1 MKKLATTL
9 FKLTLGI
16 LLTASFSLT
25 YAQGTGKLTGK
36 ITDAKSGEVL
46 IGASVLVQGLSKGA
60 ATNVNGEYNITALPA
75 GTYEVLVRYVGY
87 QNKLISDVQV
97 KGDAATSLNIT
108 LTEANTQQLQ
118 AVTVRATFRQESAS
132 SLYAQ
137 QKNNSRITDGISA
150 EAIRRS
156 PDRNTADVLKR
167 VSGVTVA
174 DGRYVVVRGLSD
186 RYNNAQLDGANL
198 PSTEPNKKAFSFDI
212 VPSNLVDNIV
222 ISKTA
227 TPDLPGDFTGGNVQI
242 TTKDIPDKNF
252 ITFGIGAGYNTATT
266 FKDFKS
272 GTRNATDYLGFD
284 NGKKQL
290 PSNFPSSTRIS
301 EGFTA
306 EQNIIAANRLPKNFN
321 IYNNSALPN
330 QNYQFTIGRV
340 KDFEKSNNRL
350 GAIVSLTYRNTQN
363 YYKDLTRDYFDFNY
377 NDQVYRFATNIGG
390 LANFA
395 YTFGK
400 NKITLKNT
408 YNRLYEDQFLQRT
421 GTNAGPGNEQSFF
434 AFDLLQK
441 SLFKSTLEGTHSVGT
456 NSAKFTWLLSYSNVF
471 NDQPDQRKVNY
482 ARNIGSNDP
491 FQANVTTLGKENSR
505 LFSDLNENGY
515 TGSLN
520 YTSPV
525 KMFSNTATFKAGL
538 NSYYRKRDF
547 NVRYIGLVLINNPN
561 FDDYTQIRAR
571 SLNSLFGSDLINTN
585 RYKLDELPGAAIS
598 ESYSANSLT
607 NAGYLML
614 DNKIGKNLRVVWGA
628 RVEQFNLDLTSTDR
642 STIVDQNYVDVLPS
656 VNLTYSLTPKANLR
670 FSYARTLARPEFR
683 ELSNFGYFD
692 YEQIA
697 TLQGNP
703 DLKKTQ
709 VDNVDLRYEFYPSA
723 GQIISVSAFYK
734 RFKNAIE
741 TYNFDLGSNR
751 LIIYQNSPKANI
763 FGAEF
768 EFRKTLD
775 FISTGNLFKNT
786 TAYTNVTL
794 IKSKATNPTD
804 LGFNLNYTDRPLVGQ
819 APYVINAGLTRTF
832 MDNKYTFNALYNV
845 VGRRLN
851 VVGGTGFPAIWEA
864 PRNVIDLQFGVR
876 VLKGRGELKLNAAD
890 VLNQRALMYFDVNE
904 NKKYDAGE
912 QDQTLSR
919 YRAGSTY
926 SFVFTYNL

>member
-1 MKKLATTL
+1 VKKLATTL
-9 FKLTLGI
+9 FSLTLGI
-16 LLTASFSLT
+16 ILTAYCSLVF
-25 YAQGTGKLTGK
+25 AQGTGKVTGK
-36 ITDAKSGEVL
+36 VTDKKTGEAL
-46 IGASVLVQGLSKGA
+46 IGATVLLQGISKGA
-60 ATNVNGEYNITALPA
+60 ATNVNGEYTLTGIPA
-75 GTYEVLVRYVGY
+75 GTYEILVKYVGY
-87 QNKLISDVQV
+87 QNKLITEVQV
-97 KGDAATSLNIT
+97 TNNAATALNII
-108 LTEANTQQLQ
+108 LDEANTQQLQ

-132 SLYAQ
+132 SLYSQ
-137 QKNNSRITDGISA
+137 QKNSARVTDGISA

-174 DGRYVVVRGLSD
+174 DNRYVVVRGLSD

-198 PSTEPNKKAFSFDI
+198 PSTEPNRKAFSFDI

-227 TPDLPGDFTGGNVQI
+227 TPDLPGDFTGGNIQI

-252 ITFGIGAGYNTATT
+252 MSFGIGAGYNTATT

-284 NGKKQL
+284 NGNKKL
-290 PSNFPSSTRIS
+290 PSNFPSSERV
-301 EGFTA
+301 EQGFTP
-306 EQNIIAANRLPKNFN
+306 EQNVTVANRLPKNFN
-321 IYNNSALPN
+321 IYTNTALPN

-340 KDFEKSNNRL
+340 KDFEKSNNRF

-363 YYKDLTRDYFDFNY
+363 YYKDLTRDYFDFHY
-377 NDQVYRFATNIGG
+377 TDQVYRFATNIGG

-395 YTFGK
+395 YNFGK

-408 YNRLYEDQFLQRT
+408 YNRLYEDQYLQRA
-421 GTNAGPGNEQSFF
+421 GTNTGPGAEQRFF

-441 SLFKSTLEGTHSVGT
+441 SLFKSTLEGTHPLGT
-456 NSAKFTWLLSYSNVF
+456 NSSKLTWLLSYSNVH
-471 NDQPDQRKVNY
+471 NDQPDQRKINY
-482 ARNIGSNDP
+482 ARNIGSTDA

-520 YTSPV
+520 YTTPF
-525 KMFSNTATFKAGL
+525 KMFNNTATLKAGL
-538 NSYYRKRDF
+538 NSYYRTRDF
-547 NVRYIGLVLINNPN
+547 NVRYVGLVLINNPN
-561 FDDYTQIRAR
+561 FDDYTAIRSR
-571 SLNSLFGSDLINTN
+571 PLNQLFGSDLINAN
-585 RYKLDELPGAAIS
+585 RYKMDEIPGAANA
-598 ESYSANSLT
+598 ESYKAHSLT

-628 RVEQFNLDLTSTDR
+628 MVEQFDLNLNSLDNSTK
-642 STIVDQNYVDVLPS
+642 VDQNYVDVLPS
-656 VNLTYSLTPKANLR
+656 ANFTYSLTPKANLR
-670 FSYARTLARPEFR
+670 LSYARTLARPEFR
-683 ELSNFGYFD
+683 ELSNFQYFD
-692 YEQIA
+692 YEQVA
-697 TLQGNP
+697 TLQGSP
-703 DLKKTQ
+703 DLKRTL

-734 RFKNAIE
+734 RFQNAIE
-741 TYNFDLGSNR
+741 TYNYDLGSNR
-751 LIIYQNSPKANI
+751 LILYKNSPKANI

-768 EFRKTLD
+768 ELRKTLD
-775 FISTGNLFKNT
+775 FISSGDLLKNT

-819 APYVINAGLTRTF
+819 APYVVNAGLTRTF
-832 MDNKYTFNALYNV
+832 SDNKYTFNALYNV

-851 VVGGTGFPAIWEA
+851 VVAGPGFPAIWEA
-864 PRNVIDLQFGVR
+864 PRNVIDLQLGIK
-876 VLKGRGELKLNAAD
+876 VLKSRGELKLNAAD
-890 VLNQRALMYFDVNE
+890 LLNQRALLYFDVNG

>member
-1 MKKLATTL
+1 VKKLATLLKITL
-9 FKLTLGI
+9 SLI
-16 LLTASFSLT
+16 LTASFSMT
-25 YAQGTGKLTGK
+25 YAQGTGKLIGK
-36 ITDAKSGEVL
+36 ITDNKTGEVL

-60 ATNVNGEYNITALPA
+60 ASNVTGEYNIAGLPA

-87 QNKLISDVQV
+87 QNKLISDVQI
-97 KGDAATSLNIT
+97 KGDAPTTLNIT
-108 LTEANTQQLQ
+108 LSEANTQQLA
-118 AVTVRATFRQESAS
+118 AVTVRATFRQESAN

-137 QKNNSRITDGISA
+137 QKNNARVTDGISA

-167 VSGVTVA
+167 VSGVTVQ
-174 DGRYVVVRGLSD
+174 DNRYVVVRGLSD

-242 TTKDIPDKNF
+242 TTKDIPDKNY
-252 ITFGIGAGYNTATT
+252 ISFGVGAGYNTATT

-272 GTRNATDYLGFD
+272 GTRNATDYFGFD

-290 PSNFPSSTRIS
+290 PKNFPTS
-301 EGFTA
+301 ERVLQGFTP
-306 EQNIIAANRLPKNFN
+306 EQNVTVANRLPKNFN
-321 IYNNSALPN
+321 IYTNTALPN

-340 KDFEKSNNRL
+340 KDFEKSGNRL
-350 GAIVSLTYRNTQN
+350 GAIVSLSYRNTQN
-363 YYKDLTRDYFDFNY
+363 YYKDLMRDYYDFNY
-377 NDQVYRFATNIGG
+377 TDQVYRFATNIGG

-395 YTFGK
+395 YTYGK

-408 YNRLYEDQFLQRT
+408 YNRLYEDQHLQRI
-421 GTNAGPGNEQSFF
+421 GTNDGPGNEQRFF

-441 SLFKSTLEGTHSVGT
+441 SLFKSTLEGTHPVG
-456 NSAKFTWLLSYSNVF
+456 SKSGKLTWLLSYSNIF
-471 NDQPDQRKVNY
+471 NDQPDQRKINY
-482 ARNIGSNDP
+482 ARNIGSTGP

-520 YTSPV
+520 YATPV
-525 KMFSNTATFKAGL
+525 TLFNNTATLKAGL
-538 NSYYRKRDF
+538 NSYYRARDF
-547 NVRYIGLVLINNPN
+547 NVRYIGLVLRNN
-561 FDDYTQIRAR
+561 DEDIRSR
-571 SLNSLFGSDLINTN
+571 PLNRLFGTDLLNANI
-585 RYKLDELPGAAIS
+585 YKVDELSVADA
-598 ESYSANSLT
+598 ESYKANSLT
-607 NAGYLML
+607 NAGYVML
-614 DNKIGKNLRVVWGA
+614 DNKLGKNLRVVWGA
-628 RVEQFNLDLTSTDR
+628 RVEQFKLNLDSKDR
-642 STIVDQNYVDVLPS
+642 TTVVNQSYVDVLPS
-656 VNLTYSLTPKANLR
+656 VNFTYSITPKANLR
-670 FSYARTLARPEFR
+670 ASYYRTLARPEFR

-697 TLQGNP
+697 TIQGSP
-703 DLKKTQ
+703 DLKRTL
-709 VDNVDLRYEFYPSA
+709 VDNADLRYEFYPSA

-734 RFKNAIE
+734 RFQNAIE

-751 LIIYQNSPKANI
+751 QILYKNSPKANI

-768 EFRKTLD
+768 EVRKSLD
-775 FISTGNLFKNT
+775 FVSGGQLFKNT

-794 IKSKATNPTD
+794 IRSKATNPTD
-804 LGFNLNYTDRPLVGQ
+804 LGFDLNYADRPLVGQ

-832 MDNKYTFNALYNV
+832 ADSKYTFNALYNV

-851 VVGGTGFPAIWEA
+851 VVAGPGFPAIWEA
-864 PRNVIDLQFGVR
+864 PRNVIDLQLGIK
-876 VLKGRGELKLNAAD
+876 VLKGKGELKLNAAD
-890 VLNQRALMYFDVNE
+890 VLNQRSLLYFDVNN